1 MIRKRSLKTLLYR
14 IRKIGKNPTERLA
27 LDIFCCIKS
36 NLASKYNLLTEKS
49 DKIIG
54 SFFNEIKENLQLNE
68 KVLTYISR
76 VTRIQNLWRKL
87 KQKKVFFIERI
98 KKLWLDNLVNIYYE
112 LLSERG
118 KMEKAKFVI
127 KETPMFYFTIIFIIF
142 YKKEKEK
149 KPFQMDFHF

>member
-1 MIRKRSLKTLLYR
+1 MIRKRSLKKLLYR
-14 IRKIGKNPTERLA
+14 IRKIGKNPNERLA

-36 NLASKYNLLTEKS
+36 NVASKYNFLTEKS

-142 YKKEKEK
+142 NKKEKEK